1 MSSDRVVVIT
11 GAAGSLGS
19 AVVRAFAA
27 TGAKLALLDRGSANP
42 AFAGAQALHIA
53 LDLRD
58 ESALAAAAARIEA
71 ELGAPTALVCVAG
84 GYEGDQPVASSS
96 WGDFER
102 MLEVNLRTAQAAAR
116 AFVPGMQ
123 ARGAGS
129 VCFVASTAGEVS
141 FAGAAAYAGS
151 KAALLRMAES
161 LAIEVRDQGVRVNSV
176 LPGTMDTPANRAWM
190 SEEAHAKA
198 VDPAAVADVIAFLCS
213 DAARAVHGAT
223 VHVTG
228 RQ

>member
-1 MSSDRVVVIT
+1 MSEQVVVIT
-11 GAAGSLGS
+11 GAAGALGS
-19 AVVRAFAA
+19 AVARVFAA
-27 TGAKLALLDRGSANP
+27 RGAKLALLDRGARAP
-42 AFAGAQALHIA
+42 ELGGAELLHLGVDLCDEAALV
-53 LDLRD
+53 
-58 ESALAAAAARIEA
+58 AAAARVEA

-84 GYEGDQPVASSS
+84 GYEGDKPVASAG
-96 WGDFER
+96 WADFER
-102 MLEVNLRTAQAAAR
+102 MLEVNLRTAHTAVR

-129 VCFVASTAGEVS
+129 VCFVASTAGEAA

-161 LAIEVRDQGVRVNSV
+161 LGLELRDAGVRVNSV

-190 SEEAHAKA
+190 SEAARAKA
-198 VDPAAVADVIAFLCS
+198 VEPQAVAEGIAFLAS

-223 VHVTG
+223 VRVTG